1 MSVNINN
8 NEQQQAIV
16 AQIQQLVK
24 ELSKCAPHPDK
35 PDQNG
40 PLFLYKDANHQLPA
54 EYDGM
59 MGSMMMD
66 GLLGTAFA
74 SVANDT
80 SSQWMNSFQNAAE
93 SASEYMQDR
102 AGNNSYKIGQ
112 RRVIAGNFNH
122 IGSRG
127 PEYQAMMDAYM
138 ADLPRRLS
146 LEKWISHETRRL
158 YALRKNTPMPMP
170 SMAA

>member
-8 NEQQQAIV
+8 NEQQQAVI

-24 ELSKCAPHPDK
+24 ELNKCAPHPDR

-40 PLFLYKDANHQLPA
+40 PLFLQKDANHQLPS
-54 EYDGM
+54 ENDGM
-59 MGSMMMD
+59 LGSMLMD
-66 GLLGTAFA
+66 GMLGSAFT

-80 SSQWMNSFQNAAE
+80 ASEWVNSFQNAVE
-93 SASEYMQDR
+93 CTSEYAQDR
-102 AGNNSYKIGQ
+102 SGNNHYQIGQ
-112 RRVIAGNFNH
+112 RRVIAGNFNN

-127 PEYQAMMDAYM
+127 PEYTAMMNAYQ

-158 YALRKNTPMPMP
+158 YALRKNAPMPMP